1 MKAPHRRGFLRL
13 HGLTRVDAGRI
24 RGLALAEGPI
34 LLAPYPVPDAFS
46 PDDCARIVA
55 LATEGPMREAG
66 LVRGVSDAATRRAEV
81 AWLDDRPDAGW
92 VTDRL
97 VALVVQANRDH
108 FDFAIEDFAE
118 SGQAAR
124 YGAERQGHFGWHAD
138 IGEGPL
144 ARRRKLTLV
153 VQLSEPAGYAGGG
166 LELWPHGA
174 AQEAPRA
181 LGAAILFPAF
191 VLHRV
196 TPVTAGERFSL
207 TIWAHGPAF
216 R

>member
-1 MKAPHRRGFLRL
+1 
-13 HGLTRVDAGRI
+13 
-24 RGLALAEGPI
+24 
-34 LLAPYPVPDAFS
+34 
-46 PDDCARIVA
+46 
-55 LATEGPMREAG
+55 MREAG

-81 AWLDDRPDAGW
+81 AWLDDRPAAGW

-97 VALVVQANRDH
+97 VALVAKVNRDH
-108 FDFAIEDFAE
+108 FGFAIDEFAE
-118 SGQAAR
+118 SAQVAR

-153 VQLSEPAGYAGGG
+153 VQLSEPEGYVGGG
-166 LELWPHGA
+166 LELWPHGTA
-174 AQEAPRA
+174 HEAPRTV
-181 LGAAILFPAF
+181 GAAILFPAF

-196 TPVTAGERFSL
+196 TPVTGGERFSL